1 GDDGVISVTVSGG
14 TGSYQYSLDGT
25 NFQDVSIFEGL
36 AAGVY
41 TVTVMDENECISTCT
56 ITLERNPCAS
66 VGDYVWD
73 DFNDNG
79 IQDPGEDPL
88 EGVIVILTE
97 VDNGNETEIR
107 RDTTDALGA
116 YLFDLVDP
124 GTYKLSFELLPGY
137 VFAKSNQGGDA
148 NLDSDADPVTGMT
161 TLFTLGDNEVKL
173 DMDAGML
180 EPRIELTA
188 TPDCIDDAPWL

>member
-1 GDDGVISVTVSGG
+1 
-14 TGSYQYSLDGT
+14 
-25 NFQDVSIFEGL
+25 
-36 AAGVY
+36 
-41 TVTVMDENECISTCT
+41 
-56 ITLERNPCAS
+56 
-66 VGDYVWD
+66 WD

-137 VFAKSNQGGDA
+137 VFAKSSQGGDA
-148 NLDSDADPVTGMT
+148 NLDSDADPATGMT

-188 TPDCIDDAPWL
+188 TPDCIDDAPWLFYEVVRFGVDPNAPLTINWRSYSDNSII